1 MEKQENANQSI
12 DKINELNLGETSKLK
27 LFVWK
32 VRRSLRDT
40 LKGKDVLDVEAK
52 ARGSGEK
59 VREVYRLV
67 DSFMSKHFPS
77 LVSETPVEVATKMV
91 HDKVIELGYT
101 IVEEDTN
108 KPWGAYYR
116 MSGDEADRFIH
127 EFFPG
132 LSITEARLG
141 REDMELSPKFLL
153 VAPGHR
159 LSWQYHDRRAERW
172 RFLTDGSYHRSHS
185 DDQGELIS
193 AIAGEV
199 VQFDAGE
206 RHRLCANV
214 NGESYTLVA
223 EIWQHTVAGQPSNE
237 ADIVRLQDDYKR

>member
-1 MEKQENANQSI
+1 MEKQESTSQSI
-12 DKINELNLGETSKLK
+12 DKINELNLGQTSKLK

-32 VRRSLRDT
+32 VRRFLRDA
-40 LKGKDVLDVEAK
+40 LKGKDVLNVEVTGK
-52 ARGSGEK
+52 GSGEK

-67 DSFMSKHFPS
+67 DSFMSKHFPG
-77 LVSETPVEVATKMV
+77 LVSETPVEVATQMV

-101 IVEEDTN
+101 IVEEDIN

-116 MSGDEADRFIH
+116 MSGDEAGRFIE

-132 LSITEARLG
+132 LSITEAKLG
-141 REDMELSPKFLL
+141 RDDMELSPKFLL

-185 DDQGELIS
+185 DEQGGLIS
-193 AIAGEV
+193 AKAGEV

-206 RHRLCANV
+206 RHRLCANIDG
-214 NGESYTLVA
+214 NSYTLVA
-223 EIWQHTVAGQPSNE
+223 EIWQHTVAGQPSDE
-237 ADIVRLQDDYKR
+237 SDIVRLQDDYKR